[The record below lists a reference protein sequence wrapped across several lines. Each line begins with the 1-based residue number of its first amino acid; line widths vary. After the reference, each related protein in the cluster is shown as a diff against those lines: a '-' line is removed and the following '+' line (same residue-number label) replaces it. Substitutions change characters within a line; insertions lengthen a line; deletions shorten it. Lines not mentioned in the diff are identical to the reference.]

1 MYYSDKEKK
10 SPIVRKQYWLSIS
23 LILFA
28 ICTFTPALQ
37 HVYYIDCWGIAPTLS
52 YPLMLAPLQLDDSS
66 DVVRQKID
74 LVARYIEQFTVLRT
88 LNNRRFAASSI
99 RYTMYTL
106 VKEIRGKSLSE
117 LRFILSQKAKE
128 IPEKFENFHNVG
140 LYNNRNFIKF
150 LLSRITAYIDNLAG
164 INNFG
169 NILFSRTR

>member
-1 MYYSDKEKK
+1 MYYSDQVKK

-88 LNNRRFAASSI
+88 FRHPHQFQKIHQPKAGFLCPKQLLELLFLFFINWLQLKSI
-99 RYTMYTL
+99 Q
-106 VKEIRGKSLSE
+106 IR
-117 LRFILSQKAKE
+117 
-128 IPEKFENFHNVG
+128 
-140 LYNNRNFIKF
+140 IKVSK
-150 LLSRITAYIDNLAG
+150 L
-164 INNFG
+164 
-169 NILFSRTR
+169 